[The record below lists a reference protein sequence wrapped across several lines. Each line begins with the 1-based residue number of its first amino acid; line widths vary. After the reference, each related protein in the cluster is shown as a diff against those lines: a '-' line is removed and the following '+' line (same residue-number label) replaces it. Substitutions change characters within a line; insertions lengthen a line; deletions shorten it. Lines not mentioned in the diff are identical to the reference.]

1 MPQISPTQLR
11 TALSKL
17 FSTGELR
24 TLCFDLGIEYEDL
37 EGAGKSGKALALVQY
52 GQRHGRYDELVYRV
66 QQLRPHA
73 DLGTAVIATPI
84 TPAGNASKQDSKQE
98 IHYHISGDMVG
109 GDKVGGDSVAGDKIS
124 VGNISGSSNIAI
136 GHGASITSGDTITAG
151 GDVSKGDMTKQTAGG
166 DMMTAGGDITIN
178 ANPENKAEFNETLA
192 ALKQLLEKALAEGEF
207 EDPRDGEDALSEL
220 GEVAAEAK
228 SEKPRESAIKRKL
241 GSLADILGGTAS
253 VAEAAGKVGTAVLKA
268 TPIIAGLIK
277 AASIIF

>member
-1 MPQISPTQLR
+1 MPQISPPQLR
-11 TALSKL
+11 TALSNL

-24 TLCFDLGIEYEDL
+24 TLCFDLGIDYEDL

-73 DLGTAVIATPI
+73 NLGTAVIATPI
-84 TPAGNASKQDSKQE
+84 TPAGDAPKQGSKQE
-98 IHYHISGDMVG
+98 IHYHISGDMVS
-109 GDKVGGDSVAGDKIS
+109 GDKVGGDSVTGDKIS
-124 VGNISGSSNIAI
+124 VGNITGSSNIAF
-136 GHGASITSGDTITAG
+136 GRGASISTGDTITAG
-151 GDVSKGDMTKQTAGG
+151 GD
-166 DMMTAGGDITIN
+166 ININ
-178 ANPENKAEFNETLA
+178 ANPKDKAEFDETLQ
-192 ALKQLLEKALAEGEF
+192 ALKQLLEKALADGEF

-220 GEVAAEAK
+220 EEVAEEVK
-228 SEKPRESAIKRKL
+228 SEKPRDSAIKRKL
-241 GSLADILGGTAS
+241 GNLAEILGGTAS